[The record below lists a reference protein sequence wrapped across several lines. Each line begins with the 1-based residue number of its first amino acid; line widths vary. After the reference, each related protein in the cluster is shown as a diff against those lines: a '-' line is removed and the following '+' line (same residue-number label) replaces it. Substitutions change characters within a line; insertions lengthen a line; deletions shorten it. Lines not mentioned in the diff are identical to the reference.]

1 MTSMQIK
8 CFLAA
13 AKTGSFAA
21 AAKEMFLSPQG
32 LSQHIQSL
40 EKELGCRLFL
50 RKSDGVQPTA
60 EGQDFLAFA
69 TRLRGMYDNTMTAVS
84 EKYRNLAL
92 RLRIGISEYI
102 DPEGQICGGLAA
114 FAEKHREAEITGR
127 QYASGRILR
136 VLSEGEADVMLMT
149 DSQIAFSGDYE
160 IVPFAREDL
169 RLYVSH
175 VPDLP
180 ESLTLADIT
189 ALPEDIPHLDASY
202 GPWTPEE
209 WSEISRRMC
218 ARLGVNRK
226 NHVTFSSVRS
236 VAATVRSTRS
246 TAVSD
251 ARFGYL
257 QESETLRSVPLRSNF
272 SLCCVSNRQN
282 ENPLIPA
289 LAEYLKKYYAPLQG
303 S

>member
-1 MTSMQIK
+1 MTSMQIR

-13 AKTGSFAA
+13 ARTGSFAA

-40 EKELGCRLFL
+40 EKELQCRLFL
-50 RKSDGVQPTA
+50 RKSDGVHLTS
-60 EGQDFLAFA
+60 EGQVFLAFS
-69 TRLRGMYDNTMTAVS
+69 TRLRGMYENTMTAIADR
-84 EKYRNLAL
+84 YRNLAL

-114 FAEKHREAEITGR
+114 FADKHKEAEITGR
-127 QYASGRILR
+127 QYASGRILQ

-149 DSQIAFSGDYE
+149 DSQIAFSGDYD
-160 IVPFAREDL
+160 IVPFAKEDL

-175 VPDLP
+175 VPELP
-180 ESLTLADIT
+180 ASFTLADVT
-189 ALPEDIPHLDASY
+189 ALPQDIPHLDASY

-209 WSEISRRMC
+209 WSEISRRMS
-218 ARLGVNRK
+218 AQLGVNRS
-226 NHVTFSSVRS
+226 NHITFSCVRS
-236 VAATVRSTRS
+236 VVATVQCTRS

-257 QESETLRSVPLRSNF
+257 QDSETLRSVPLRSDF
-272 SLCCVSNRQN
+272 HLCCVSNKQN

-289 LAEYLKKYYAPLQG
+289 LGEYLKKYYAL
-303 S
+303 SK

>member
-8 CFLAA
+8 SFLAA
-13 AKTGSFAA
+13 ARTGSFAA
-21 AAKEMFLSPQG
+21 AARELYLSPQG

-40 EKELGCRLFL
+40 EKEMGCRMFL
-50 RKSDGVQPTA
+50 RKSDGVHLTP
-60 EGQDFLAFA
+60 EGQVFLSFA
-69 TRLRGMYDNTMTAVS
+69 TRLRGMYDNTMMAVA
-84 EKYRNLAL
+84 ERYRNLAL

-114 FAEKHREAEITGR
+114 FAEKHREADISGQ
-127 QYASGRILR
+127 QYGSGRILQ
-136 VLSEGEADVMLMT
+136 VLSEGEVDVMLMT
-149 DSQIAFSGDYE
+149 DSQVAFSGDYD

-175 VPDLP
+175 VPELP
-180 ESLTLADIT
+180 ENFTLADVT
-189 ALPEDIPHLDASY
+189 ALPQEIPHLDASY

-218 ARLGVNRK
+218 AQLGVNRK
-226 NHVTFSSVRS
+226 NHITYSSVRS
-236 VAATVRSTRS
+236 VVATVQSTRS

-257 QESETLRSVPLRSNF
+257 QESETLRSVPLRSSF
-272 SLCCVSNRQN
+272 SLCCVSNKQN

-289 LAEYLKKYYAPLQG
+289 LSESLKKYFAPLK
-303 S
+303 